1 MGNYTEFNRV
11 YRLIADGRT
20 DFDSNINVSVFET
33 NIRIVGGL
41 LSAHLLAHRGEKYL
55 GCLSSVKSF
64 SCKFKIGNFKSTCVS
79 YPLLFA
85 LIEHGKYVFSIIIM
99 LKGCRKCFFLQWAN
113 HWNILLFCWTFTAG
127 VELEPGWPCSG
138 PLLRLAEDVATRLL
152 PAFDTPTGSTKS
164 SSSFKKLLL
173 KLTLIERQV
182 FRMSCSTI
190 YERHFL

>member
-55 GCLSSVKSF
+55 GCLASVKSF
-64 SCKFKIGNFKSTCVS
+64 TCKFKIGNFKSTCVS

-85 LIEHGKYVFSIIIM
+85 LIEHGKYVFSIIKM
-99 LKGCRKCFFLQWAN
+99 LKGCRKCFFSPVSKSLKHIAFLLDFYSRSWTWA
-113 HWNILLFCWTFTAG
+113 
-127 VELEPGWPCSG
+127 
-138 PLLRLAEDVATRLL
+138 RLAVQW
-152 PAFDTPTGSTKS
+152 PPS
-164 SSSFKKLLL
+164 SSSWGRCNSPSSRIWHTDRF
-173 KLTLIERQV
+173 
-182 FRMSCSTI
+182 
-190 YERHFL
+190 H